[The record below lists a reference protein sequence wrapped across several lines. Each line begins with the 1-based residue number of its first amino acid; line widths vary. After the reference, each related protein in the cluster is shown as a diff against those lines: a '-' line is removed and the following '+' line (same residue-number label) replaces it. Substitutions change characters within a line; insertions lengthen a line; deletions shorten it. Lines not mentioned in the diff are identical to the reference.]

1 METSIVIAGFGGQG
15 VLFAGQLLA
24 YAGMDNDCHVSWIPS
39 YGPEMR
45 GGTANCTVII
55 SDEPIGAPIVA
66 RPDVAIV
73 LNQPSFEKYEPTV
86 KPGGLLIVNNAI
98 VAGRTERADIET
110 VYIPANTI
118 AEEMGSIKMLNMATI
133 GVLLGKR
140 PSLLPLETVEQAL
153 RNHLPAGKSHLLES
167 NLNVL
172 RRGFDFVP
180 HRLPAMSFTN
190 GAAVHERA

>member
-1 METSIVIAGFGGQG
+1 
-15 VLFAGQLLA
+15 
-24 YAGMDNDCHVSWIPS
+24 
-39 YGPEMR
+39 
-45 GGTANCTVII
+45 
-55 SDEPIGAPIVA
+55 
-66 RPDVAIV
+66 
-73 LNQPSFEKYEPTV
+73 V
-86 KPGGLLIVNNAI
+86 KPGGLLIVNSAI